1 MHLSEILVHLGED
14 RKKYF
19 NAVAP
24 PIIQTSNFVF
34 NNLEDLKNAIA
45 DEMSTHL
52 YTRGNNPTTEI
63 LRKKLAALE
72 GAEDALAFA
81 AGNGAI
87 TSAVL
92 ANIQSGDH
100 IICVE
105 KPYTWTHVLLTKFLP
120 RFGVTHTFVD
130 GKHIQSIENAIQQ
143 NTKILFLES
152 PNSLTF
158 ELQDLEACSKLAK
171 KHKLLTIIDNS
182 YSSPLFQ
189 QPIKLGIDIVVHS
202 GSKYLNGH
210 SDVVCGVLCGT
221 KEMVKKIFDNELMT
235 LANLIAPNDAFLL
248 IRGLRTLELR
258 LKRSHESGMKIT
270 QWLDQHPKVE
280 SVNYPFLESFP
291 QNDLAK
297 KQMTGC
303 GGLFSVFFKTESR
316 ENMEA
321 FFYRIRRFLL
331 AVSWG
336 GYESLVLPFVAFAD
350 GTEKQA
356 LKVPWNLVRFYIGL
370 EDPDWLL
377 EDLEQ
382 AMEVL

>member
-1 MHLSEILVHLGED
+1 MHLSEILTHLGEE
-14 RKKYF
+14 RKNYF

-34 NNLEDLKNAIA
+34 NNLEDFRNAIA
-45 DEMSTHL
+45 EEMSTHL

-87 TSAVL
+87 TAAVL

-105 KPYTWTHVLLTKFLP
+105 KPYTWTHILLTKFLP
-120 RFGVTHTFVD
+120 KFGVTHTFVD
-130 GKHIQSIENAIQQ
+130 GKNIENIKNAIQK
-143 NTKILFLES
+143 NTKILYLES

-158 ELQDLEACSKLAK
+158 ELQDLEACAQLAK
-171 KHKLLTIIDNS
+171 ENHMLTIIDNS
-182 YSSPLFQ
+182 YSSPLYQ
-189 QPIKLGIDIVVHS
+189 QPIKYGIDIVVHS

-210 SDVVCGVLCGT
+210 SDVVCGVLCGK
-221 KEMVKKIFDNELMT
+221 KEMVKRIFDNELMT
-235 LANLIAPNDAFLL
+235 LANLISPNDAFLL
-248 IRGLRTLELR
+248 MRGMRTLELR
-258 LKRSHESGMKIT
+258 LKRSHESTMKIT
-270 QWLDQHPKVE
+270 EWLNQHPKVE
-280 SVNYPFLESFP
+280 SINYPHLKSFP
-291 QNDLAK
+291 QYDLAK
-297 KQMTGC
+297 KQMTGA
-303 GGLFSVFFKTESR
+303 GGLFSVYFKTESPK
-316 ENMEA
+316 NMEV
-321 FFYRIRRFLL
+321 FFYRLKRFLL

-336 GYESLVLPFVAFAD
+336 GYESLIIPFVAFAE
-350 GTEKQA
+350 GTEKEA
-356 LKVPWNLVRFYIGL
+356 LQVPWNLVRFYVGL

>member
-14 RKKYF
+14 RKNYF

-34 NNLEDLKNAIA
+34 NNLSDFRDAIA

-52 YTRGNNPTTEI
+52 YSRGNNPTTEI

-87 TSAVL
+87 TAAVL

-130 GKHIQSIENAIQQ
+130 GKDVQNIKDAIQK
-143 NTKILFLES
+143 TTRILYLES

-158 ELQDLEACSKLAK
+158 ELQDLKECAALAK
-171 KHKLLTIIDNS
+171 QNGILTIIDNS
-182 YSSPLFQ
+182 YASPLFQ
-189 QPIKLGIDIVVHS
+189 QPIKYGIDIVIHS

-210 SDVVCGVLCGT
+210 SDVVCGVLCGS

-248 IRGLRTLELR
+248 MRGLRTLEIR
-258 LKRSHESGMKIT
+258 LQRSHKSAMKIT
-270 QWLDQHPKVE
+270 KWLDQHPKVD

-291 QNDLAK
+291 QHDLAK
-297 KQMTGC
+297 KQMKGC
-303 GGLFSVFFKTESR
+303 GGLFSVYFKAESR
-316 ENMEA
+316 VKMEA
-321 FFYRIRRFLL
+321 FFYKIKRFLL

-336 GYESLVLPFVAFAD
+336 GYESLMIPFVAFGD
-350 GTEKQA
+350 GTEKEA
-356 LKVPWNLVRFYIGL
+356 LKVPWNLVRFYIGI

-382 AMEVL
+382 AMEAL